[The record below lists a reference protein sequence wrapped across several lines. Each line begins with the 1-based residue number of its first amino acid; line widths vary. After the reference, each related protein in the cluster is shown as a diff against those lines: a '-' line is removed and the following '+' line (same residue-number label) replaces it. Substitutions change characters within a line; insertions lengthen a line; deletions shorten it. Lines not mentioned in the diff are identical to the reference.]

1 MPLQIFHQISHRMH
15 TCILHLMTSVTGSG
29 LDNSFLFCKLLLE
42 ENSTA
47 EESITSSVIVALQ
60 CSEQFNAWK
69 ANFVVNHSGLP
80 KIENLIKM

>member
-1 MPLQIFHQISHRMH
+1 
-15 TCILHLMTSVTGSG
+15 MTSVTGSG

-47 EESITSSVIVALQ
+47 EDSTAEESITLQ

-69 ANFVVNHSGLP
+69 TNFVVNHSGLP

>member
-1 MPLQIFHQISHRMH
+1 
-15 TCILHLMTSVTGSG
+15 MTSVTGSG

-47 EESITSSVIVALQ
+47 EDSTAEESITLQ